1 MLYPPQLVLWEVILA
16 KVIQSGPEAPVS
28 HETCTL
34 VPRFGKEGRHKGEW
48 KVEEHGLGSEP
59 KLLQSGEVFLFTSKG
74 FEESPK
80 DKGTEVWLA
89 ELYQKDLASLT
100 GVNFIPP

>member
-34 VPRFGKEGRHKGEW
+34 VPRFGKEGRHKGE
-48 KVEEHGLGSEP
+48 
-59 KLLQSGEVFLFTSKG
+59 
-74 FEESPK
+74 
-80 DKGTEVWLA
+80 
-89 ELYQKDLASLT
+89 
-100 GVNFIPP
+100 